1 MRSIYKRIL
10 LTITCFFFLSTTYA
24 QLTPVEDVG
33 NAIRY
38 SKVSDIS
45 KYFETIVSLTIN
57 SNQIGYSKAQAEVV
71 LKDFFT
77 KNPPSEFL
85 LVNSGSINDNSLFA
99 IGKLRTSNGRYV
111 VYLLFRI
118 KDGVYTL
125 QELRLN
131 KE

>member
-10 LTITCFFFLSTTYA
+10 LTITCFLFLSTTYA
-24 QLTPVEDVG
+24 QLTPIEEVG
-33 NAIRY
+33 NAIRN
-38 SKVSDIS
+38 SKVADIS

-57 SNQIGYSKAQAEVV
+57 SNQTGYSKAQAEVV
-71 LKDFFT
+71 LKDFFN
-77 KNPPSEFL
+77 KNAPSEFIL
-85 LVNSGSINDNSLFA
+85 INSGSTNDNSRFA
-99 IGKLRTSNGRYV
+99 IGKLNTTNGRFS

-118 KDGVYTL
+118 KDGIYTL